1 MLEFI
6 TWSWVKNDLWK
17 RSIQLKKYISEIK
30 ERTDID
36 EWEKELLK
44 NLDPID
50 LYDNERLNEFEEHC
64 IEIKKRNDLSLKLV
78 FDNEYG
84 ELGHHFEYSDRI
96 KLEYINLLIYAYYK
110 EVIDFRHKSKNVQFI
125 WS

>member
-1 MLEFI
+1 MAFSFLSNSFSNVI
-6 TWSWVKNDLWK
+6 
-17 RSIQLKKYISEIK
+17 IQLKKYISEIK

-64 IEIKKRNDLSLKLV
+64 IERLCCTKI
-78 FDNEYG
+78 
-84 ELGHHFEYSDRI
+84 
-96 KLEYINLLIYAYYK
+96 
-110 EVIDFRHKSKNVQFI
+110 
-125 WS
+125 

>member
-1 MLEFI
+1 MAFSFLSNSFSNVI
-6 TWSWVKNDLWK
+6 
-17 RSIQLKKYISEIK
+17 IQLKKYISEIK

-84 ELGHHFEYSDRI
+84 
-96 KLEYINLLIYAYYK
+96 
-110 EVIDFRHKSKNVQFI
+110 
-125 WS
+125 